1 MYKTKM
7 IKNIY
12 KVLLLY
18 EDVQNP
24 DTLVSEADYLSYLN
38 RMYVLFSKN
47 NEIIQYLNGLIRL
60 GTRATHTNVKASVF
74 YMIKI
79 IDKGVI

>member
-1 MYKTKM
+1 MYKAKM

-24 DTLVSEADYLSYLN
+24 GTLVSETDYLSYLN

-47 NEIIQYLNGLIRL
+47 NEITQYLNGLIRL
-60 GTRATHTNVKASVF
+60 GMEATHSNVRAAVF

-79 IDKGVI
+79 IDKGAI

>member
-1 MYKTKM
+1 MYKAKM

-24 DTLVSEADYLSYLN
+24 GMLVSETDYLSYLN

-47 NEIIQYLNGLIRL
+47 SEITQYLNGLIGL
-60 GTRATHTNVKASVF
+60 GMKATHSNVRATVF

-79 IDKGVI
+79 IDKGEN

>member
-24 DTLVSEADYLSYLN
+24 GTLVSETDYLSYLN

-47 NEIIQYLNGLIRL
+47 SEITQYLNGLIGL
-60 GTRATHTNVKASVF
+60 GMKATHSNVRATVF

-79 IDKGVI
+79 IDKGEN

>member
-24 DTLVSEADYLSYLN
+24 GTLVSETDYLSYLN

-47 NEIIQYLNGLIRL
+47 SEITQYLNGLIRL
-60 GTRATHTNVKASVF
+60 GMRATHTQCKSKCIL
-74 YMIKI
+74 Y
-79 IDKGVI
+79 DKNY

>member
-7 IKNIY
+7 IQNIY

-18 EDVQNP
+18 EDVLNP
-24 DTLVSEADYLSYLN
+24 GALVSETDYLSYLN

-47 NEIIQYLNGLIRL
+47 GEITQYLNGLIGL
-60 GTRATHTNVKASVF
+60 GMKATHSNVRATVF

-79 IDKGVI
+79 IDKEEN

>member
-1 MYKTKM
+1 MYKAKM
-7 IKNIY
+7 IRNIY

-24 DTLVSEADYLSYLN
+24 GMLVSETDYLSYLN

-47 NEIIQYLNGLIRL
+47 SEITQYLNGLIGL
-60 GTRATHTNVKASVF
+60 GMKATHSNVRATVF

-79 IDKGVI
+79 IDKGEN

>member
-1 MYKTKM
+1 MYKARM

-18 EDVQNP
+18 EDVQN
-24 DTLVSEADYLSYLN
+24 TESVVTEADYLSYLN

-47 NEIIQYLNGLIRL
+47 NELTQYLDGLIGL
-60 GTRATHTNVKASVF
+60 SMKATHSNVKSAVF
-74 YMIKI
+74 HMIRI
-79 IDKGVI
+79 IDKG

>member
-18 EDVQNP
+18 EAVQNSE
-24 DTLVSEADYLSYLN
+24 TMVSGTDYLSYLN

-47 NEIIQYLNGLIRL
+47 GEITQYLSGLIRL
-60 GTRATHTNVKASVF
+60 GMSATHTNVKASVF

-79 IDKGVI
+79 IDKGVV

>member
-1 MYKTKM
+1 MYKAKM
-7 IKNIY
+7 IRNIY

-24 DTLVSEADYLSYLN
+24 GMLVSETDYLSYLN

-47 NEIIQYLNGLIRL
+47 SEITQYLNGLIGL
-60 GTRATHTNVKASVF
+60 GMKATHSNVRATVF

>member
-1 MYKTKM
+1 MYKAKM
-7 IKNIY
+7 IRNIY

-24 DTLVSEADYLSYLN
+24 GMLVSETDYLSYFN

-47 NEIIQYLNGLIRL
+47 SEITQYLNGLIGL
-60 GTRATHTNVKASVF
+60 GMKATHSNVRATVF

-79 IDKGVI
+79 IDKGAI